1 GVGSPSILPLEEIRT
16 AGHGPINRLR
26 PNYHFRRFVKRPKR
40 PWCSVQPAALLMT
53 SLYVDIVRLRIA
65 ALEIVKR
72 RLAVRIIENVF
83 DLSLERL
90 AFDCSYGEQ

>member
-1 GVGSPSILPLEEIRT
+1 
-16 AGHGPINRLR
+16 
-26 PNYHFRRFVKRPKR
+26 
-40 PWCSVQPAALLMT
+40 MT

-90 AFDCSYGEQ
+90 AFDCSYGEQSTICGRSSTTRNT

>member
-1 GVGSPSILPLEEIRT
+1 
-16 AGHGPINRLR
+16 
-26 PNYHFRRFVKRPKR
+26 
-40 PWCSVQPAALLMT
+40 MT

-83 DLSLERL
+83 DLPLEVVSRVFRTFAL
-90 AFDCSYGEQ
+90 G

>member
-1 GVGSPSILPLEEIRT
+1 MLSA
-16 AGHGPINRLR
+16 AGCTNVTLIISQRSGLR
-26 PNYHFRRFVKRPKR
+26 RKGDGY
-40 PWCSVQPAALLMT
+40 LMT

-90 AFDCSYGEQ
+90 AFDCSYGEQSTICGRSRAPRPQ